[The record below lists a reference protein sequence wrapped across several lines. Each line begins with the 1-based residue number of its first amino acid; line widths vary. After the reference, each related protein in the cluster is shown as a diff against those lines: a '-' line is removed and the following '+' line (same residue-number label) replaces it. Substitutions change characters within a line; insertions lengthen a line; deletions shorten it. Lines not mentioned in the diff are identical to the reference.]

1 MDVPKSGDSGI
12 IRRIDYPP
20 SLKLRRG
27 KRRRTTKGNQANG
40 DAYDIYCAVLPPAKL
55 AAHFKNEMLTLY
67 STFELPPAPHSQRSA
82 QFCSPLFFACPD
94 RMSSDIRAAMQLEL
108 VFRNQ
113 RSPDSKSDALLIRGQ
128 AVRLSLVRN
137 RRARR
142 YILRLSLDGAARV
155 TIPRGGSAVQARQ
168 FVQKNI
174 SWIESQLLRQAAQPA
189 SPRTWL
195 PGTEILF
202 RGEPTRLRVDTN
214 GSNSLV
220 YLGNEAFQIAN
231 SSGDLRPAVERHLWQ
246 LAAVELTTRVAELAA
261 LHQLT
266 VRRVIVRNQRSRW
279 GSCSR
284 RGTISLNW
292 RLVQTPAFV
301 RDYILLHELA
311 HLKEMNH
318 SARFWLEVARLCPE
332 FASAERWLKQHSKLL
347 L

>member
-1 MDVPKSGDSGI
+1 
-12 IRRIDYPP
+12 
-20 SLKLRRG
+20 
-27 KRRRTTKGNQANG
+27 
-40 DAYDIYCAVLPPAKL
+40 
-55 AAHFKNEMLTLY
+55 
-67 STFELPPAPHSQRSA
+67 
-82 QFCSPLFFACPD
+82 
-94 RMSSDIRAAMQLEL
+94 MSSDIRAAMQLEL

-113 RSPDSKSDALLIRGQ
+113 RSADSSSDALLIRGR

-142 YILRLSLDGAARV
+142 YILRLSPDGAARV

-174 SWIESQLLRQAAQPA
+174 SWIENQLLRQAAQPA
-189 SPRTWL
+189 SSKIWI

-202 RGEPTRLRVDTN
+202 RGEPTRLRVDM
-214 GSNSLV
+214 NSGNRQV
-220 YLGNEAFQIAN
+220 YLGNEALQIAD
-231 SSGDLRPAVERHLWQ
+231 SSGDLRRAVERHLWK
-246 LAAVELTTRVAELAA
+246 LAAGELRSRVAELAA

-266 VRRVIVRNQRSRW
+266 VRRVMVRNQRSRW

-292 RLVQTPAFV
+292 RLIQAPAFV
-301 RDYILLHELA
+301 RDYIVLHELA

-318 SARFWLEVARLCPE
+318 STRFWREVARLCPE
-332 FASAERWLKQHSKLL
+332 FAVAERWLKQHSKLL